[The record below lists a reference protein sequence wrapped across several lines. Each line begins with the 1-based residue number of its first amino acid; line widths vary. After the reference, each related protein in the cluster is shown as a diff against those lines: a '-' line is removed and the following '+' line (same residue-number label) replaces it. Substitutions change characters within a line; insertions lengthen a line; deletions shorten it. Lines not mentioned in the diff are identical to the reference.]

1 MYKIIG
7 KNSGN
12 TEQANMKVSS
22 ARMVKFQTP
31 TKENTDDRIKD
42 QFAKLRMFA
51 VLLTKSSLSSYYMN
65 IS

>member
-51 VLLTKSSLSSYYMN
+51 VLITKSSLSSYYMN

>member
-31 TKENTDDRIKD
+31 TKQNTDDRIKD

-51 VLLTKSSLSSYYMN
+51 VLITKSSLSSYYMN

>member
-42 QFAKLRMFA
+42 QFAKLRIFA
-51 VLLTKSSLSSYYMN
+51 VLITKSSLSSDYMN
-65 IS
+65 TS

>member
-12 TEQANMKVSS
+12 TEQANMEVSS

-42 QFAKLRMFA
+42 QFAKLRIFA
-51 VLLTKSSLSSYYMN
+51 VLITKSSLSSDYMN
-65 IS
+65 TS

>member
-22 ARMVKFQTP
+22 ARMVKFETP

-51 VLLTKSSLSSYYMN
+51 VLITKSSLSSYYMN